1 MCPISLSFLSI
12 CGFTEFSKASLPARP
27 SPYEHMP
34 HAGTAMCWDHSTGVL
49 QHPEPVLMLVAVTV
63 TVIGKINQHGSL
75 TDAESAAPASCRRRE
90 VLGRLR
96 RMCWQ

>member
-1 MCPISLSFLSI
+1 MQEQQCAE
-12 CGFTEFSKASLPARP
+12 T
-27 SPYEHMP
+27 
-34 HAGTAMCWDHSTGVL
+34 TSTGVL

-63 TVIGKINQHGSL
+63 TVIGKFNQHGSL
-75 TDAESAAPASCRRRE
+75 TDAESAAPVSCRRRE

>member
-1 MCPISLSFLSI
+1 MRPISLSFLSI
-12 CGFTEFSKASLPARP
+12 CGFTEFGRAGLLAWPFL
-27 SPYEHMP
+27 YEHMP
-34 HAGTAMCWDHSTGVL
+34 HAGPGMYWDHSTGLL

-63 TVIGKINQHGSL
+63 TEIGKINQHGSL

>member
-1 MCPISLSFLSI
+1 M
-12 CGFTEFSKASLPARP
+12 
-27 SPYEHMP
+27 
-34 HAGTAMCWDHSTGVL
+34 L

-63 TVIGKINQHGSL
+63 TVIGKINQQVNQHGSL